1 VYVRFQDPPLLALGP
16 PGSAAPFITNGYLL
30 QLGIT
35 QPIYTGGRISQS
47 LRAAESVA
55 GAALAQRASVE
66 IEMTA
71 AVAHAHDDA
80 LLARALREVVESGAN
95 VLRDAVR
102 VAREHYDAGT
112 VSRLD
117 VLRAETRLTTAEA
130 RVREAVDAET
140 TALER
145 LAVVIGPRCI

>member
-47 LRAAESVA
+47 LRAAVA